1 MVCDYYIQTE
11 LVIEFSEMNG
21 ALSKTTTNRMINRG
35 YIINIPDN
43 DSDDDY
49 DTQDKKYKK
58 ELEKKISENTYQKML
73 YENDRWVKSSY
84 EKRYLRD
91 ITILCPTM
99 IKLIRV
105 YKDISAFSSV

>member
-1 MVCDYYIQTE
+1 MSCDYFIQTE
-11 LVIEFSEMNG
+11 LVIEFIESNG
-21 ALSKTTTNRMINRG
+21 ALSKTTTNRRVNRG
-35 YIINIPDN
+35 YILHIPDN

-49 DTQDKKYKK
+49 ETQEKKFNK
-58 ELEKKISENTYQKML
+58 ELEKIMSKNTYQKML

-84 EKRYLRD
+84 EKRYLKD
-91 ITILCPTM
+91 ISILCPTM

>member
-1 MVCDYYIQTE
+1 
-11 LVIEFSEMNG
+11 
-21 ALSKTTTNRMINRG
+21 
-35 YIINIPDN
+35 
-43 DSDDDY
+43 
-49 DTQDKKYKK
+49 
-58 ELEKKISENTYQKML
+58 ML

-105 YKDISAFSSV
+105 YKDITAFSSV

>member
-21 ALSKTTTNRMINRG
+21 SLSKTTTNRMINRG
-35 YIINIPDN
+35 YIMNIPDN

-84 EKRYLRD
+84 EKRYLRN